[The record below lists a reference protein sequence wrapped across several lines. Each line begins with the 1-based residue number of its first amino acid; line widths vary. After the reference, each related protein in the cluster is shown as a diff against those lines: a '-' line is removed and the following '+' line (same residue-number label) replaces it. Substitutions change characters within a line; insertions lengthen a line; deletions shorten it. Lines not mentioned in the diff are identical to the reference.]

1 MNEVFIV
8 YGRMYWN
15 EAVFDCDGNYF
26 GEAQI
31 IDVFESYESAIA
43 EFKKC
48 VQQAHDYVF
57 NCPPWVL
64 NDDLVE
70 IASEASPFEDYN
82 MSKDEYDEGDVQWIY
97 KENEGESAFFQMF
110 AVNIDISMDECPIL
124 PGIYLQ
130 KQKLK
135 P

>member
-15 EAVFDCDGNYF
+15 EAVFDHDGNYF
-26 GEAQI
+26 GESQI

-48 VQQAHDYVF
+48 VQEAYDYVCD
-57 NCPPWVL
+57 CPPWVL
-64 NDDLVE
+64 NDDLIEV
-70 IASEASPFEDYN
+70 ASTASPFEDYN
-82 MSKDEYDEGDVQWIY
+82 MGKDEYDEGDIQWIY
-97 KENEGESAFFQMF
+97 EESEGENACWQMY

-124 PGIYLQ
+124 PAIYLQ